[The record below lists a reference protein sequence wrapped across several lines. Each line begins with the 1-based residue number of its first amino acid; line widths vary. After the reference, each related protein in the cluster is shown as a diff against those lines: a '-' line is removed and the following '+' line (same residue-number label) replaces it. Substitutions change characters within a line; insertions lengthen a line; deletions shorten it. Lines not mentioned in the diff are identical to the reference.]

1 MYAVTGVAGLVASVV
16 TGRMDSE
23 DREVWF
29 ILAGCAVGA
38 VGMLI
43 MVLAAAVGGGLVV
56 VAAEMALFGTSQG
69 PYDIGMFSLRQRV
82 TATAW
87 MGRAFAVSMSL
98 NFIGMPLGS
107 AIAGPVVQHSIPIAF
122 GVAVLVD
129 VIAGVAA
136 VLMLRPSRT
145 GRARRGGGSD
155 GGNAEVQP
163 GAAVAVGG

>member
-1 MYAVTGVAGLVASVV
+1 MRATYRGLFAVPGFPRVAAATVVARTGAAMQASPASAICCTTVSPVASP
-16 TGRMDSE
+16 
-23 DREVWF
+23 W
-29 ILAGCAVGA
+29 L
-38 VGMLI
+38 
-43 MVLAAAVGGGLVV
+43 
-56 VAAEMALFGTSQG
+56 
-69 PYDIGMFSLRQRV
+69 
-82 TATAW
+82 
-87 MGRAFAVSMSL
+87 
-98 NFIGMPLGS
+98 IGMPLGS

-122 GVAVLVD
+122 AVAVLAD